1 MKKRLLIIGLIALM
15 LVLVACKKIEL
26 SPSAQPEKDT
36 GIIKLPEVPVKEEPK
51 PAELPKVEEPVKEE
65 PKPVEVSN
73 EHRVKKGDSFTFKNH
88 TIKAA
93 EILRSTDVTLRVDD
107 ENIYLTKT
115 QQSEIIGDMLL
126 TYVTSNFSADSTI
139 ILRAEDFALKP
150 DEHIVKYRDTIVAYG
165 DTVKIDN
172 IVYDEGFKTNAIWV
186 SIASDPS
193 SSEKILEGS
202 EKVMGQLRIKAVKV
216 NPEIRQYALVSVTQK
231 G

>member
-26 SPSAQPEKDT
+26 NPSAQPDKDT

-51 PAELPKVEEPVKEE
+51 PVELPKEEPKVEE
-65 PKPVEVSN
+65 PKPVEISN

-88 TIKAA
+88 TIKAT

-107 ENIYLTKT
+107 ENIYFTKT
-115 QQSEIIGDMLL
+115 QQSEIIGGMLL

-139 ILRAEDFALKP
+139 TLRADDFALKP

-172 IVYDEGFKTNAIWV
+172 IVYDEGFRINAIWV
-186 SIASDPS
+186 SISSDPS
-193 SSEKILEGS
+193 SSEKILEGE

-216 NPEIRQYALVSVTQK
+216 NPDIRQYALVSITQK
-231 G
+231 